1 MDIFQVTIP
10 QKVLEALKYKAPKQ
24 VALKLHA
31 WVESVGVNGLYETRK
46 ISSYHD
52 EPVKGK
58 ERRGQRSIRLN
69 KSWRAFYKI
78 DITGSVHFVEIIE
91 VNKHEY

>member
-10 QKVLEALKYKAPKQ
+10 PKVLRSLSRVPQ
-24 VALKLHA
+24 PIVVKLQE
-31 WVESVGVNGLYETRK
+31 WVESVGMEGLYKTRK
-46 ISSYHD
+46 ISGYHD
-52 EPVKGK
+52 EPVQGK

-69 KSWRAFYKI
+69 RSWRAFYRI
-78 DITGSVHFVEIIE
+78 DETGKVHFIEIIE